1 MLEVITK
8 NTAVEINQLFFQIDQ
23 TLINFKQ
30 MKSLKLVI
38 LKRFQLFLYTFIS
51 IIDVIPFSASNWLKI
66 IA

>member
-8 NTAVEINQLFFQIDQ
+8 NTAVEINQLFFKIDQ

>member
-8 NTAVEINQLFFQIDQ
+8 NTAVEINQLFFKIDQ

-51 IIDVIPFSASNWLKI
+51 IIDVIPFSASN
-66 IA
+66 